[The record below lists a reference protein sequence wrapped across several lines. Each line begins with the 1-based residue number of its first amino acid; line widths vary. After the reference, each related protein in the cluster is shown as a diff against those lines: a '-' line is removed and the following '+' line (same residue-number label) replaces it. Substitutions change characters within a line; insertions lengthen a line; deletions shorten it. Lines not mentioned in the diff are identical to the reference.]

1 MRAVYRNPKELATCL
16 KDIVDTYEDD
26 LISYEKMEERIIKI
40 VEANINDVYLRMKNA
55 EKAKEEAKNM
65 VVEAPTHIGAEF
77 KPKENKKDR
86 FSNLW

>member
-40 VEANINDVYLRMKNA
+40 VEAN
-55 EKAKEEAKNM
+55 KEAIYKEKNM
-65 VVEAPTHIGAEF
+65 SVKIANVLGDKRVDIINKIVQSKSQTEA
-77 KPKENKKDR
+77 
-86 FSNLW
+86 